1 MHDLP
6 FFKHFGHLLMNQV
19 IFRVTGS
26 DKLSFLQGQLTNDV
40 SLLSTERALLAGY
53 CDPKGRLLTTLIL
66 AINGD
71 DWLLLLPADNADSVI
86 RRLQMFVMRADV
98 QFSVTDELLC
108 SRQNGSDGE
117 VWSCRSTS
125 AGIAITLP
133 GALQL
138 TIEKGV
144 DGESNH
150 EAELIGA
157 GLPEVSAAT
166 SGELLPQSINLDLIG
181 GVSFNK
187 GCYTGQEIVARLHFR
202 GTPARRLYQLTKPTG
217 MKLNRGEKIIDNNG
231 TAVGMVVRD
240 AADSEILLASLK
252 TKAADS
258 ELSNEAGVRLTNP
271 VALGAKSA

>member
-1 MHDLP
+1 MQHSPLTQHSGRYP
-6 FFKHFGHLLMNQV
+6 MNQA
-19 IFRVTGS
+19 IFRITGS

-40 SLLSTERALLAGY
+40 SLLSPERALLAGY

-66 AINGD
+66 VISDD
-71 DWLLLLPADNADSVI
+71 DWLMLLPADNADSVI

-98 QFSVTDELLC
+98 QFSVAEDLRC
-108 SRQNGSDGE
+108 AQQSDTANE
-117 VWSCRSTS
+117 AWSCESTS
-125 AGIAITLP
+125 AGITIALP

-138 TIEKGV
+138 II
-144 DGESNH
+144 GEDVESQSDH
-150 EAELIGA
+150 EAALISA
-157 GLPEVSAAT
+157 GLPEVSAVT

-202 GTPARRLYQLTKPTG
+202 GTPARRLYQLSKPAG
-217 MKLNRGEKIIDNNG
+217 LALNRGEKILDDNG

-240 AADSEILLASLK
+240 SADSDILLASLK

-258 ELSNEAGVRLTNP
+258 ELSNEAGVRLSSP
-271 VALGAKSA
+271 VALGIKPT